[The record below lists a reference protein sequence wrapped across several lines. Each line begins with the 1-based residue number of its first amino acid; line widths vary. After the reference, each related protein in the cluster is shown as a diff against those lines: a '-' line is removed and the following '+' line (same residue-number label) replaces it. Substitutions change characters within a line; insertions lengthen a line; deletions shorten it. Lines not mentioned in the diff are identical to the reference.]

1 MSVRYEGPFHQS
13 HIALYLKC
21 PRMFYYEKVR
31 GMKPEY
37 VTASAIFGRGIHR
50 AIEDIHGYRLGKE
63 ELIRRSLKYR
73 LDQVVDETE
82 EEIQWRGEY
91 EERFEDAVTYLS
103 VYASKEVNREARVL
117 AAEQSFRLDI
127 GSYTFE
133 GTYDQL
139 RNRDDQLILVDFKSG
154 DWRPSED
161 FLRRSYQLSLYA
173 YAIWKECGRI
183 PDEIWWYQLKDH
195 LPYKRAYKGKQAGEE
210 RGPAIYKT
218 FRTEQDLAYLE
229 NDLRRVCQAIRFNMF
244 FRSPSQ
250 VGSCNGF
257 CRFKDECLGEM
268 ESPGLSRSQLDT
280 IKEVA

>member
-1 MSVRYEGPFHQS
+1 MSVRFEGPFHQS
-13 HIALYLKC
+13 DIALYLKC
-21 PRMFYYEKVR
+21 PRMFFYEKIV

-37 VTASAIFGRGIHR
+37 VAASAIFGSGIHR
-50 AIEDIHGYRLGKE
+50 AIEDIHEYRLEKE
-63 ELIRRSLKYR
+63 ELIRRSLKHR

-103 VYASKEVNREARVL
+103 VYASKEVNQDAEIVS
-117 AAEQSFRLDI
+117 AEQTFRLNI
-127 GSYTFE
+127 GRYAFE
-133 GTYDQL
+133 GRFDQL
-139 RNRDDQLILVDFKSG
+139 RRDGDRLILVDFKSG

-173 YAIWKECGRI
+173 YAVWQAYGQI
-183 PDEIWWYQLKDH
+183 PDAVWWYHLKDH
-195 LPYKRAYKGKQAGEE
+195 LAYKRAYKGKQAGEE
-210 RGPAIYKT
+210 RGPAIYET
-218 FRTEQDLAYLE
+218 YRTEKDLEYLQK
-229 NDLRRVCQAIRFNMF
+229 DLRRVCQAIRFNMF

-268 ESPGLSRSQLDT
+268 EAPGLSRSQLDT